1 MALPKIGDGEQIGD
15 GNVNE
20 TLNVGR
26 PTQPVSLGGA
36 SGSIGFFGVTAT
48 TRPASASQAAL
59 TLTTATA
66 GGYGFTTSTAFSA
79 AMAQLENIRAS
90 LVTLGLLKGSA

>member
-36 SGSIGFFGVTAT
+36 SGSIGFFGVTAVT
-48 TRPASASQAAL
+48 QPTSSAQVAL
-59 TLTTATA
+59 TAVTGLSN
-66 GGYGFTTSTAFSA
+66 GFGFTTTTNFSA
-79 AMAQLENIRAS
+79 FVAQVENIRAS
-90 LVTLGLLKGSA
+90 LVSLGLLKGS

>member
-20 TLNVGR
+20 VLNVGR
-26 PTQPVSLGGA
+26 PTQPVSIGGA

-48 TRPASASQAAL
+48 TRPADASQAAL
-59 TLTTATA
+59 TLTTATS
-66 GGYGFTTSTAFSA
+66 GGFGFSTATAFSA

-90 LVTLGLLKGSA
+90 LVTLGLIKGSA